1 MKKIITTLLK
11 QPWFYIVVAEL
22 LLFILFPLVDNPDW
36 LYSFLPEAWYDVW
49 EEFAV
54 IHMERYLAL
63 CALLLISLSG
73 ALGFVSLFSCLHAR
87 KRENI
92 IALMLYIFLTF
103 TACGILLPT
112 LGRAREKAK
121 RIACT
126 SNLKQIYL
134 ALDQYALDYQS
145 HLPPDLKTLSSTDY
159 LTGESIYRCM
169 SRKRPNKEFSDY
181 LYYGA
186 GHKLDEKPAFIL
198 LRDRDKNHPG
208 KYWNL
213 LMSDGKTAHQIY
225 TISKE

>member
-11 QPWFYIVVAEL
+11 QPWFYIIVAEL

-54 IHMERYLAL
+54 IHMERYLTL
-63 CALLLISLSG
+63 CILLLICLSG
-73 ALGFVSLFSCLHAR
+73 ALGFVSLFSCLHTR
-87 KRENI
+87 KRDNI
-92 IALMLYIFLTF
+92 IALMLYLFLTF

-145 HLPPDLKTLSSTDY
+145 YLPPDLKTLSSTGY
-159 LTGESIYRCM
+159 LTCESIYRCM

-181 LYYGA
+181 LYYGD
-186 GHKLDEKPAFIL
+186 GRKLDEKPTFIL

-213 LMSDGKTAHQIY
+213 LMSDGKTIHKIN
-225 TISKE
+225 TLSNE